1 MEKSKNKVF
10 SPGKIGP
17 LELRNRVIRTGAFE
31 GMTPDGIPSDALVEH
46 HRQVAAGGVGL
57 TTVAYCSTSLDG
69 LTFPHQMHIRDE
81 ILPGLEKLT
90 RAVHAEG
97 AAASLQ
103 IGHAGYFASQSAMGQ
118 KPVGASRVFNL
129 YTLTYPRPMT
139 ADDFARLTADFVK
152 AALAAKQVG
161 FDAIELHFGHGYLLN
176 QFLSPYTNR
185 RKDEWGGSLE
195 NRLRFPLEI
204 VRQVRK
210 AVGPDFGLLAKTN
223 LEDGFKRGLQLEE
236 AIEVCRALESA
247 GVDALVLSGGFV
259 SKTPF
264 YMMRGELPVKE
275 MAGNEKKFFRRMGLK
290 LFGRMMVQEYPFEEM
305 FFFEAAKQVRK
316 AVKLPL
322 VLLGGIRSLDNMQ
335 QAMQAGFNFVA
346 LGRPLILE
354 PDLINKMAAGQT
366 SASLCEPCNK
376 CVAQMEAGGIRCVH
390 PRLAEKHK

>member
-1 MEKSKNKVF
+1 MEKSNNTVF
-10 SPGKIGP
+10 TPGKIGS
-17 LELRNRVIRTGAFE
+17 LVLRNRTIRTGAFE
-31 GMTPDGIPSDALVEH
+31 GMTPDGIPSAALVEH

-90 RAVHAEG
+90 HAVHAEG

-103 IGHAGYFASQSAMGQ
+103 IGHAGYFASRAAMGQ
-118 KPVGASRVFNL
+118 KPIGASKVFNL

-139 ADDFARLTADFVK
+139 TEDFGRLTDDFVK

-185 RKDEWGGSLE
+185 RKDKWGGSLE

-236 AIEVCRALESA
+236 AIEVSKALEA
-247 GVDALVLSGGFV
+247 EGVDALVLSGGFV

-264 YMMRGELPVKE
+264 YMMRGELPIKE
-275 MAGNEKKFFRRMGLK
+275 MARNEKKFFRRMGLK
-290 LFGRMMVQEYPFEEM
+290 LFGRLLVQKYHFEEM
-305 FFFEAAKQVRK
+305 FFLEAAKEVRR

-322 VLLGGIRSLDNMQ
+322 VLLGGIRSLANMQ
-335 QAMQAGFNFVA
+335 QAMQAGFDFVA

-354 PDLINKMAAGQT
+354 PDLINKMAAGET
-366 SASLCEPCNK
+366 SASLCEPCNL

-390 PRLAEKHK
+390 PQLGKPD